1 MNELLA
7 DFLTL
12 FTTIDPIGTLIVFI
26 GVAAKRSPEERARI
40 AFRSI
45 GCSALILIGFII
57 IGQIFLSSIGVQ
69 LASFQLSGGII
80 FFLVGLKMVFDSGVA
95 SQESAE
101 EAGRD
106 IAIFPLAVPSIAS
119 PGSILA
125 AMTLT
130 DNREYSVPEQII
142 TTVMLLAVL
151 GITLIVLL
159 QAGRIYAVLGSAGS
173 NLSVR
178 VMGMILAGI
187 ATETIVV
194 ALRELFPVLG

>member
-1 MNELLA
+1 
-7 DFLTL
+7 
-12 FTTIDPIGTLIVFI
+12 
-26 GVAAKRSPEERARI
+26 
-40 AFRSI
+40 
-45 GCSALILIGFII
+45 
-57 IGQIFLSSIGVQ
+57 
-69 LASFQLSGGII
+69 
-80 FFLVGLKMVFDSGVA
+80 MVFDSGVA

-194 ALRELFPVLG
+194 ALGELFPVLG